1 MTEKTYNPRNKRDE
15 QRANSVTVLLLESEK
30 QKVASE
36 AQRLGMSYST
46 FLRWLV
52 REYFNNS
59 HE

>member
-1 MTEKTYNPRNKRDE
+1 MTEKTYNHRNKRDE

-30 QKVASE
+30 QKVVSE